1 MNVLAIQDL
10 SVVCRGGGS
19 IQFPLQQLDTV
30 VGWVRQATL
39 RIYPPKKGRPYRVY
53 VTHGHMFITSNIV
66 VTRFRYS
73 QLIQG
78 STLNYDH

>member
-10 SVVCRGGGS
+10 SGVCRGGGS

-39 RIYPPKKGRPYRVY
+39 RMCPPKGRPYRAY
-53 VTHGHMFITSNIV
+53 VTHGHMSITSNIV